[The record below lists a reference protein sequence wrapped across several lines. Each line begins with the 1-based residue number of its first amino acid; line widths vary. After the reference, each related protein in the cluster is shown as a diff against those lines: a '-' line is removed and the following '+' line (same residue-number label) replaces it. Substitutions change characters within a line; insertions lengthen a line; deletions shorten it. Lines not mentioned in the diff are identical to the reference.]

1 MWFRRDLRIHDN
13 TALFNLYQQIVARL
27 ARLND
32 TSLSVPQL
40 SDSKTS
46 LLPSQISAKH
56 AGVSAIFF
64 ITPKQ
69 WLQHQQSLVQV
80 DHILRTLPILKQHL
94 LTQLGVQLHIYVAD
108 TFADCVDRL
117 LDFCQQ
123 HAVHKVFANCEYELN
138 EQQRDAEVSKRL
150 QAFEVE
156 FECFDDQCIV
166 KPLSIVTKDN
176 SMYQVFTPFFKRWQ
190 QHLQLAPIN
199 IQDVL
204 ANSTPTKQS
213 STTQSS
219 TTDDV
224 SHANNGHNATN
235 VMSEN
240 SDYASVLST
249 YRQQWQQLTE
259 QLTQQSVTDAQVD
272 ALLQHARQHYPAGE
286 VEACYRLDQ
295 FIGEDIYQYDT
306 SRDAPFINKT
316 SQLSA
321 YLAIGVLSPRL
332 CYTQAQKAFHHSNY
346 DDSFLNTA
354 NEVDVVKDEKVT
366 GQGKQGEK
374 DVQRWISELAWR
386 DFYRHVLVAR
396 PDLIKHQAYHVATDT
411 RVNWSYD
418 EDNFKRWCVGNTGFP
433 MIDAAMR
440 CLNATGFMHNRL
452 RMVVA
457 MFLTKDLLIDW
468 RWGEAYFMQLLIDA
482 DFASN
487 NGGWQWSASTGT
499 DAAPYF
505 RIMNPFSQSK
515 THDKEAEFIK
525 QWLPEL
531 TTVKASILHDEGKL
545 RKFLANNPH
554 IDYPLPMVE
563 HKVARL
569 MAIEQF
575 KQK

>member
-1 MWFRRDLRIHDN
+1 MQTPHYLMWFRRDLRIHDN
-13 TALFNLYQQIVARL
+13 TALFNLYQQINA
-27 ARLND
+27 
-32 TSLSVPQL
+32 SELSAVQHAP
-40 SDSKTS
+40 
-46 LLPSQISAKH
+46 SAKNSK
-56 AGVSAIFF
+56 ALSTVSAIFF

-94 LTQLGVQLHIYVAD
+94 LTQLGVQLRIYIAD
-108 TFADCVDRL
+108 TFADCANQL
-117 LDFCQQ
+117 AQFCQR
-123 HAVHKVFANCEYELN
+123 HEINKVFANYEYELN
-138 EQQRDAEVSKRL
+138 EQQRDTQVSERL
-150 QAFEVE
+150 QAFEIE
-156 FECFDDQCIV
+156 FECFDDQCVV

-204 ANSTPTKQS
+204 ANSPPKQS
-213 STTQSS
+213 NTTQSS
-219 TTDDV
+219 TKQSITTDYV
-224 SHANNGHNATN
+224 SHTSNDHNATK

-240 SDYASVLST
+240 IDYALVLLK
-249 YRQQWQQLTE
+249 YQQQWQQLTDE
-259 QLTQQSVTDAQVD
+259 LTQKSMTDAQVD
-272 ALLQHARQHYPAGE
+272 VLLQHARQHYPAGE
-286 VEACYRLDQ
+286 VEACHRLDQ

-332 CYTQAQKAFHHSNY
+332 CYTQAQKAFHHSSY
-346 DDSFLNTA
+346 
-354 NEVDVVKDEKVT
+354 DEKVT
-366 GQGKQGEK
+366 GQGNQSEK

-396 PDLIKHQAYHVATDT
+396 PDLIKHHAYHVATDI

-531 TTVKASILHDEGKL
+531 TVVQASVLHDEGKL

>member
-1 MWFRRDLRIHDN
+1 MQTPHYLMWFRRDLRIHDN
-13 TALFNLYQQIVARL
+13 TALFNLYQQINA
-27 ARLND
+27 AE
-32 TSLSVPQL
+32 LSAVQHAP
-40 SDSKTS
+40 
-46 LLPSQISAKH
+46 SAKNFK
-56 AGVSAIFF
+56 ALSTVSAIFF

-80 DHILRTLPILKQHL
+80 DLILRTLPILKQYL

-108 TFADCVDRL
+108 TFADCANQL
-117 LDFCQQ
+117 AQFCQQ
-123 HAVHKVFANCEYELN
+123 YGINKVFANCEYELN

-190 QHLQLAPIN
+190 QHLQLSPIN

-204 ANSTPTKQS
+204 AKSTPAKQS
-213 STTQSS
+213 NTTQSS
-219 TTDDV
+219 TKQSITTDDV
-224 SHANNGHNATN
+224 SHANN
-235 VMSEN
+235 
-240 SDYASVLST
+240 DYASVLST

-286 VEACYRLDQ
+286 VEACHRLDQ

-332 CYTQAQKAFHHSNY
+332 CYTQAQKAFHHSSY
-346 DDSFLNTA
+346 DDAFLNTE
-354 NEVDVVKDEKVT
+354 NEVDVVKDETVT
-366 GQGKQGEK
+366 GQGKRGEK

-418 EDNFKRWCVGNTGFP
+418 EHNFKRWCLGNTGFP

-554 IDYPLPMVE
+554 IDYPLPMIE

-575 KQK
+575 KQT